1 MALHA
6 GPLLATHGTPGL
18 YLAMLWLDTQPGI
31 LVWGERGGHGLAC
44 RDTRSCACPDGVRVA
59 WWVQLGGVQAGHQH
73 PRVSPEHLPLSPWL
87 VGCSWG

>member
-31 LVWGERGGHGLAC
+31 LVRGERGGHGLAC
-44 RDTRSCACPDGVRVA
+44 RDTRSMLALMGCGWPG
-59 WWVQLGGVQAGHQH
+59 
-73 PRVSPEHLPLSPWL
+73 
-87 VGCSWG
+87 GCSWAESRLATSTLGSHLSICLSAPG